1 MAVSRSLS
9 RRQVL
14 VLLGGASVVIT
25 AACGGGGGGSSPTS
39 PTTPAPTAGAGDKE
53 ATSISANHGHVAIIR
68 SAELQAG
75 GALSLNI
82 TGSANHPH
90 TLALSGDEVVSIRNG
105 GRVSKTSSND
115 DGHTHTVTFN

>member
-9 RRQVL
+9 RREVL

-25 AACGGGGGGSSPTS
+25 AACGGGGGSSPAS
-39 PTTPAPTAGAGDKE
+39 PSSPPPTAGAGDKE